1 MKNKSD
7 DKRISGIGTSAQIAT
22 GRKRKLNEHNLDAWI
37 FILPIVAGTVIFSFY
52 PVIFSLVASFTNWDG
67 IFTWDFIGFKNFI
80 NLLKDRYF
88 IISVK
93 NTLVF
98 TVFSVPIGMAT
109 GMVIANVLN
118 KSIAFKSFY
127 RTCFFIPSIAS
138 TVAIGLV
145 FSLIFSPNSGL
156 LNSVLATFGI
166 HGPDW
171 LGSTAWAM
179 PSVIFV
185 EIWCVTG
192 YNMTVYLGGLQ
203 GIPSTLYEAAIVDGA
218 TERQQFFKIT
228 LPLLSPTSFFLMIT
242 SIISSFQVFN
252 LIHVMTNG
260 GPAFA
265 TTTYIHY
272 LYLNAFNYFKMGY
285 ACAEAWLLFIILA
298 VFTIIQ
304 KIIEKRWVYY

>member
-1 MKNKSD
+1 M
-7 DKRISGIGTSAQIAT
+7 RQ
-22 GRKRKLNEHNLDAWI
+22 RKLNDHTAEAWI
-37 FILPIVAGTVIFSFY
+37 FILPIVLGTIIFSFY
-52 PVIFSLVASFTNWDG
+52 PVIFSFFSSFTDWDG
-67 IFTWDFIGFKNFI
+67 INPWKFTGLKNFKR
-80 NLLKDRYF
+80 LFSDRYF
-88 IISVK
+88 LIAVK

-98 TVFSVPIGMAT
+98 TVFSVPISMAT
-109 GMVIANVLN
+109 GMIMANILN
-118 KSIAFKSFY
+118 KDIHLKSFY

-145 FSLIFSPNSGL
+145 FSLILVPNAGL
-156 LNSVLATFGI
+156 LNSVLAVFGI
-166 HGPDW
+166 QGPDW

-203 GIPSTLYEAAIVDGA
+203 GIPQSLYEAAVVDGA
-218 TERQQFFKIT
+218 SGRQQFFKIT
-228 LPLLSPTSFFLMIT
+228 IPLLSPTSFFLMIT
-242 SIISSFQVFN
+242 SVISSFQVFN

-260 GPAFA
+260 GPAYG

-285 ACAEAWLLFIILA
+285 ASAQAWVLFIVLA

-304 KIIEKRWVYY
+304 KAVEKRWVYY